1 VTLQELTVESSFPAD
16 AETDAFLRA
25 AAERDPG

>member
-1 VTLQELTVESSFPAD
+1 VESSFPAD

-25 AAERDPG
+25 AAEQDPA